1 MTCTNDLTHHP
12 RLSYSL
18 LPGATGTN
26 RTEVAFTDENADAY
40 VCYYWEVTMPD
51 GDRWRY
57 QLSDGQSYSHCTEQG
72 CKLMIVRHLVDL
84 GVMGPSEDN
93 AHLDPTNAKLA
104 EEIQAARESFTDGP
118 RIGDFVIMP
127 DNSVQRCCNK
137 TDFGMQTSHGG
148 RYHVSRSG
156 TASMS
161 GGLNRPRLDEYFQD
175 TGEVRLGQFWFF
187 SHLQPGAGQGVDVY
201 LPCRVYR
208 LVPFTMTE
216 DQARAHGKALRTAEV
231 WGKDDR
237 YYHEAVA
244 ALCEG
249 RA

>member
-1 MTCTNDLTHHP
+1 MTSTNDLTKHP

-18 LPGATGTN
+18 LSESGAS
-26 RTEVAFTDENADAY
+26 RKIEVSFVTDEGDAF
-40 VCYYWEVTMPD
+40 VCYYWEVD
-51 GDRWRY
+51 GGGDRWRY
-57 QLSDGQSYSHCTEQG
+57 ELTDGNRYSHCTEQG
-72 CKLMIVRHLVDL
+72 CKLMIVGHLSEAL
-84 GVMGPSEDN
+84 GLMGPTEDN
-93 AHLDPTNAKLA
+93 DHLDALNAKIA
-104 EEIQAARESFTDGP
+104 EDIHAAREALTGGP

-127 DNSVQRCCNK
+127 DNTIQRCCNK
-137 TDFGMQTSHGG
+137 TEFGMQTSEAG
-148 RYHVSRSG
+148 RYHVSRCG

-161 GGLNRPRLDEYFQD
+161 GGLNRSQLDEYFQD
-175 TGEVRLGQFWFF
+175 TGEVRLGLFWFF
-187 SHLQPGAGQGVDVY
+187 SHMQPGAGQGVDFY

-216 DQARAHGKALRTAEV
+216 EEARAHSKALRTAEV